1 MNIVALV
8 LAATLTAGCAVGN
21 RYAYHSVIAE
31 PKVAGNA
38 SVGIATHDQRVYVRS
53 GNKAPQFIG
62 LQRGGYGN
70 PFDVKT
76 EDDRPLADNITA
88 AIVSSLARKGFK
100 AQAVAVTPSMSSSE
114 VGQRLKATET
124 ERALLLTLT
133 EWKSDTFMNVA
144 LIYDVTLV
152 VVDRG
157 GTVLAEKRL
166 QGRDNLEGSAWN
178 SPSHARQAVPQAFK
192 EKLQQLLDDDTVAAA
207 LGGGG

>member
-1 MNIVALV
+1 
-8 LAATLTAGCAVGN
+8 
-21 RYAYHSVIAE
+21 
-31 PKVAGNA
+31 
-38 SVGIATHDQRVYVRS
+38 
-53 GNKAPQFIG
+53 
-62 LQRGGYGN
+62 
-70 PFDVKT
+70 
-76 EDDRPLADNITA
+76 
-88 AIVSSLARKGFK
+88 
-100 AQAVAVTPSMSSSE
+100 
-114 VGQRLKATET
+114 
-124 ERALLLTLT
+124 LLLTLT